1 MARLTPIQTNFT
13 AGELSP
19 RVRSRIDIAKYN
31 NGLKAAE
38 NLEILIHGGARGRPG
53 SRYVAEVKDSTKAVR
68 LIEFVFNREQAYML
82 EFGDQY
88 MRVFKDGAPVLVQGV
103 PYEIATPY
111 TSAMLPDLA
120 YVQGADTMFLAHPD
134 VPVHRLQRFGDASW
148 RMLAAA
154 FTVEPFDELGHT
166 PAAALTL
173 SAATVGAGRTFTSAG
188 QFLPADVGR
197 DIVAGA
203 GLATITAYTDA
214 NNVTAE
220 IKSAFSGTAIASGAW
235 TVTIS
240 PQATLA
246 VGVAPTATLT
256 LDSAAVGT
264 GRTATSTGQFKAADV
279 GREIYAGAAM
289 ATITGFV
296 DANSVKCE
304 IKTAFSGTSIAAGDW
319 IMTVESTPGVAVGSS
334 VQAWLASAGW
344 RAADVGRFV
353 KFNGGLIQ
361 LTSVTSGI
369 RAVAEVKQ
377 APTSGTGAI
386 PNSWTLNASVW
397 NGSSKYPRAVTLY
410 EQRLQLAGSPGYSQ
424 TVWGSRIGDVLN
436 FEPGTKDDDAY
447 AYEVSTSQIAPIQ
460 HLANASRLMVFTNFN
475 EMSIRGG
482 VEKPITP
489 TSLQKKDEST
499 AGANRV
505 RPVKVGN
512 ELIFVQRAGKKVRAM
527 GYRYDI
533 DGFDAPDRT
542 VFSEHITGPG
552 ITDMAFQQEPE
563 AQLYCVRSDGQMAV
577 CAYNVD
583 QDVIAWGRW
592 ITSGVYESVAS
603 IPTSASEQTWTIV
616 RRTVGGVQ
624 KRFIEVFD
632 QAVKTDCA
640 VTASA
645 GTATATWS
653 GLGHLEG
660 RTVQAVAD
668 GVYQGEFTVTGG
680 AVTLPRA
687 ALAVEFGLGYVAR
700 MTLLNPEVG
709 SPGATS
715 QGAAISVGEVIVRV
729 LDTSAVTINGQV
741 KTFRRMD
748 GELLDRPPAIGSGDL
763 REITL
768 SDQLY
773 RNELTI
779 EQSSPM
785 DFHVLA
791 VIRKCTVND

>member
-1 MARLTPIQTNFT
+1 MARITPIQTNFT

-19 RVRSRIDIAKYN
+19 RVQSRIDIAKYN
-31 NGLKAAE
+31 NGLKTAE

-53 SRYVAEVKDSTKAVR
+53 SRFVAEVKDSTKLTR
-68 LIEFVFNREQAYML
+68 LIEFIYNREQAYML

-88 MRVFKDGAPVLVQGV
+88 MRVFKNRAPVLSGGS

-111 TSAMLPDLA
+111 TAAMLADLA

-134 VPVHRLQRFGDASW
+134 VPVYRLQRFGDASW
-148 RMLAAA
+148 RLMATA

-173 SAATVGAGRTFTSAG
+173 SAATVGTGRNFSATG

-197 DIVAGA
+197 DIVSGA
-203 GLATITAYTDA
+203 GLATITAYVDA
-214 NNVTAE
+214 DNVTAE
-220 IKSAFSGTAIASGAW
+220 IKNAFSGTSIASGAW
-235 TVTIS
+235 TLTIS
-240 PQATLA
+240 PQATLTPSA
-246 VGVAPTATLT
+246 KDPVGASITATL
-256 LDSAAVGT
+256 SVG
-264 GRTATSTGQFKAADV
+264 GWRSTDV
-279 GREIYAGAAM
+279 GRYVKVNSGLIRITSLTS
-289 ATITGFV
+289 ATI
-296 DANSVKCE
+296 ANAE
-304 IKTAFSGTSIAAGDW
+304 IKQ
-319 IMTVESTPGVAVGSS
+319 ELSS
-334 VQAWLASAGW
+334 VTA
-344 RAADVGRFV
+344 
-353 KFNGGLIQ
+353 
-361 LTSVTSGI
+361 
-369 RAVAEVKQ
+369 
-377 APTSGTGAI
+377 AI

-397 NGSSKYPRAVTLY
+397 NSASKYPRAVTLY
-410 EQRLQLAGSPGYSQ
+410 EQRLQLAGSPGYPQ

-436 FEPGTKDDDAY
+436 FEAGTKDDDAY
-447 AYEVSTSQIAPIQ
+447 GYEVSTSQIAPIQ
-460 HLANASRLMVFTNFN
+460 HMANASRLMVFTNFN

-499 AGANRV
+499 AGSSRV

-512 ELIFVQRAGKKVRAM
+512 ELIFVQRAGRKVRAL

-542 VFSEHITGPG
+542 VFSEHITESG
-552 ITDMAFQQEPE
+552 IVDMAFQQEPE
-563 AQLYCVRSDGQMAV
+563 AQLYCVRADGQMAV
-577 CAYNVD
+577 SAYNVE
-583 QDVIAWGRW
+583 QDVIAWNRW
-592 ITSGVYESVAS
+592 ITSGFYESVAT
-603 IPTSASEQTWTIV
+603 IPTSDSEQTWAIV

-624 KRFIEVFD
+624 KRFVEVFD
-632 QAVKTDCA
+632 SAVKTDCA
-640 VTASA
+640 LTATS

-660 RTVQAVAD
+660 QTVQAVAD
-668 GVYQGEFTVTGG
+668 GVYQGDFTVSGG

-687 ALAVEFGLGYVAR
+687 ANAVEFGLGYLAR
-700 MTLLNPEVG
+700 MKLLNPEVG
-709 SPGATS
+709 SSAGTS

-763 REITL
+763 REVTL

-779 EQSSPM
+779 EQASPM

>member
-31 NGLKAAE
+31 NGLKVGE
-38 NLEILIHGGARGRPG
+38 NLEFLIHGGARGRPG
-53 SRYVAEVKDSTKAVR
+53 SRFVAEVKDSTKAVR
-68 LIEFVFNREQAYML
+68 LLEFVFNREQAYML

-88 MRVFKDGAPVLVQGV
+88 MRVFKDGAPVLVLGV

-173 SAATVGAGRTFTSAG
+173 SAATVGAGRTFTSTG
-188 QFLPADVGR
+188 QFLASDVGR
-197 DIVAGA
+197 DIVSGA
-203 GLATITAYTDA
+203 GLATITGYTDA
-214 NNVTAE
+214 DNVTAE
-220 IKSAFSGTAIASGAW
+220 IKSAFGGTAIASGAW
-235 TVTIS
+235 TITIS
-240 PQATLA
+240 PQASLTPSA
-246 VGVAPTATLT
+246 KDPVGASITATL
-256 LDSAAVGT
+256 SAPGW
-264 GRTATSTGQFKAADV
+264 RPADV
-279 GREIYAGAAM
+279 GKY
-289 ATITGFV
+289 
-296 DANSVKCE
+296 VK
-304 IKTAFSGTSIAAGDW
+304 I
-319 IMTVESTPGVAVGSS
+319 
-334 VQAWLASAGW
+334 
-344 RAADVGRFV
+344 
-353 KFNGGLIQ
+353 NGGLIRITSLTSDTIADAEIKQ
-361 LTSVTSGI
+361 ELTSVT
-369 RAVAEVKQ
+369 A
-377 APTSGTGAI
+377 AI
-386 PNSWTLNASVW
+386 PNSWTLNASTW
-397 NGSSKYPRAVTLY
+397 NGASKYPRAVTLY
-410 EQRLQLAGSPGYSQ
+410 EQRLQLAGSPGYPQ

-447 AYEVSTSQIAPIQ
+447 GYEVSTSLIAPIQ

-499 AGANRV
+499 AGSNTV

-512 ELIFVQRAGKKVRAM
+512 ELLFVQRAGRKVRAL

-552 ITDMAFQQEPE
+552 VIDMAFQQEPE

-577 CAYNVD
+577 CAYNVE

-592 ITSGVYESVAS
+592 ITSGAYESVAS
-603 IPTSASEQTWTIV
+603 IPTSTSEQTWAIV

-632 QAVKTDCA
+632 TAVKTDCA

-680 AVTLPRA
+680 AVTLPRP
-687 ALAVEFGLGYVAR
+687 ALAVEFGLGYLAR

-709 SPGATS
+709 SPGGTS

-748 GELLDRPPAIGSGDL
+748 GELLDRPPAIGTGDL
-763 REITL
+763 REVTL